1 MSSAG
6 RRLRAGV
13 SLTLGALLGAGAC
26 SGPSDPRP
34 TGSAVVSS
42 APADPTSVPALPTI
56 SGPASDAERAR
67 IAGDLLR
74 RRAAAYDRH
83 DANALRSL
91 LLDPDST
98 WARAEVAA
106 LGVFARLPVSPLGVG
121 TVRTSD
127 LTSGPSDTAF
137 VATVATTYRFTGFDT
152 GDRTADTGFTIRKGP
167 AGWRIA
173 GTDAAE
179 GGSSAR
185 LPWELPGARVVRTE
199 RTLVVGAVD
208 AAELARVAERAERAV
223 DVVDGV
229 WTARWPRRL
238 VVLAPATQEDY
249 RAQLSSAA
257 DADAQVAAV
266 TDGSAGTDGL
276 AHADRIVLDPTAMA
290 SLRPDGRAVVL
301 THEALHVAMRASVAG
316 RVPLWVSEGY
326 AEVAG
331 YRAPTQRL
339 APERVVGALTA
350 EVARTGVPRA
360 LPDDAAFGA
369 SADSIAPAY
378 NAAWVAMTMLLDRL
392 GPARLTAFATAAA
405 STGSDAEVAGATARA
420 LVAQAGTDLTAFT
433 AQWRARVSTLTR

>member
-1 MSSAG
+1 
-6 RRLRAGV
+6 
-13 SLTLGALLGAGAC
+13 
-26 SGPSDPRP
+26 
-34 TGSAVVSS
+34 VSS
-42 APADPTSVPALPTI
+42 AVGTNPPVDTTSVPALPTI
-56 SGPASDAERAR
+56 PGPASDAERER

-83 DANALRSL
+83 DANALRSV
-91 LLDPDST
+91 LLDPDSA
-98 WARAEVAA
+98 WGRAEVSA
-106 LGVFARLPVSPLGVG
+106 LGVFARLPVARLGIG

-137 VATVATTYRFTGFDT
+137 VATVATSYRFTGFDT
-152 GDRTADTGFTIRKGP
+152 GDRTADAGFTIRKGP

-173 GTDAAE
+173 GSDDAE
-179 GGSSAR
+179 GGSSGR
-185 LPWELPGARVVRTE
+185 LPWELPGARVVRTA
-199 RTLVVGAVD
+199 RTLVVGAVG
-208 AAELARVAERAERAV
+208 AAELTGVSERAERAV

-238 VVLAPATQEDY
+238 VVLAPATEQDY
-249 RAQLSSAA
+249 RDQLGSAA

-266 TDGSAGTDGL
+266 TDGSAGADGL

-290 SLRPDGRAVVL
+290 SLRADGRAVVL

-331 YRAPTQRL
+331 YRAPAQRL
-339 APERVVGALTA
+339 APERVVGALRA
-350 EVARTGVPRA
+350 EVARTGLPSA

-369 SADSIAPAY
+369 SAGSIAPAY

-405 STGSDAEVAGATARA
+405 SRGSDAEVAEATARA
-420 LVAQAGTDLTAFT
+420 LVARAGTDLPAFT
-433 AQWRARVSTLTR
+433 ATWRARVSTLTR